1 MTDPPITGI
10 TQLLHAWA
18 GGDNQALERLTPR
31 VYREL
36 RRIAAQLLRNER
48 PGYTLQSAE
57 LVHEVY
63 LRLVDVDRV
72 NWQDRAHFFAI
83 SATLMRRILLD
94 RARKRWS
101 AKRGAGQQPVDLDAA
116 LGVSSG
122 RARELIALDDA
133 LNTLAQMAPRKAQIV
148 ELRFFGGL
156 SVEETAE
163 VVKVSCDTVMRDWK
177 IARAWLSRELSRG

>member
-72 NWQDRAHFFAI
+72 NWQDGRHYINRLI
-83 SATLMRRILLD
+83 SA
-94 RARKRWS
+94 
-101 AKRGAGQQPVDLDAA
+101 
-116 LGVSSG
+116 
-122 RARELIALDDA
+122 
-133 LNTLAQMAPRKAQIV
+133 AQVITHLVTIGHQN
-148 ELRFFGGL
+148 
-156 SVEETAE
+156 
-163 VVKVSCDTVMRDWK
+163 
-177 IARAWLSRELSRG
+177 